1 MIEVFENTE
10 CHHLDEPENEE
21 TFLATCYGVKCDVC
35 GTLHEHTDYGCDRM
49 TDADEMEDDAL
60 TYGGFKRFY
69 NGKNNKYHLCPDCA
83 KKAYRYIDFIDTEGL
98 CPADDEIYAEV
109 DIPLDATH
117 VVRYTLCDDEV
128 IGTRIVTI

>member
-69 NGKNNKYHLCPDCA
+69 SGKNNKYHLCPDCA